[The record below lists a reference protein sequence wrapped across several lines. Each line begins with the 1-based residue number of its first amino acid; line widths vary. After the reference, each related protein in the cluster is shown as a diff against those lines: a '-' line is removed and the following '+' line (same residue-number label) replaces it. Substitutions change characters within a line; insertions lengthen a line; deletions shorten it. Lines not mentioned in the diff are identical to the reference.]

1 MCIRDRKYM
10 DERRYTRDHEWIKI
24 DKDIAIIGITEFAQ
38 EQLGDIV
45 FVELPEVG
53 KLLSKG
59 DEAAVLESVKAAAEV
74 YCPIGGEVIEVND
87 GLNDDPSVVNN
98 DPYGKG
104 WFIKLRV
111 TDPESIDQLMDEL
124 DYNSFVESV
133 T

>member
-1 MCIRDRKYM
+1 M

-24 DKDIAIIGITEFAQ
+24 EKDIAIIGITEFAQ
-38 EQLGDIV
+38 DQLGDIV
-45 FVELPEVG
+45 FVELPEIG
-53 KLLSKG
+53 KFLSKG

-74 YCPIGGEVIEVND
+74 YSPIDGEVTEVND
-87 GLNDDPSVVNN
+87 GLNNDPSVVNG

-111 TDPESIDQLMDEL
+111 TDPSSIHQLMDEL
-124 DYNSFVESV
+124 TYNSFVESV

>member
-1 MCIRDRKYM
+1 M

-98 DPYGKG
+98 DPYGNG

>member
-1 MCIRDRKYM
+1 M